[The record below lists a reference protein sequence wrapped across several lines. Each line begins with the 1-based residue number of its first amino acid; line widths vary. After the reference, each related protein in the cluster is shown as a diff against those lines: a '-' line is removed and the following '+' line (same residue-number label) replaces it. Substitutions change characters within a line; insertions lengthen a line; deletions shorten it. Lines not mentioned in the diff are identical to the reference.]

1 MKDLRSYWDEKHEDS
16 KHAFGFYQKISESIS
31 KCLVNSSCDIFVED
45 IHKFLPRD
53 IEVTIK
59 VNSITNV
66 EVKNYTYTID
76 FVMMLDWTDS
86 TLGDRYE
93 GDGGPSIDF
102 SDHFMPCVEI
112 MNVSTDTFEEN
123 PMRIGGTQVPRLKGS
138 QNRVTLTQKYR
149 ARLRTRMDLRRFP
162 FDNQLLLIKLNIKS
176 LMCGVDRVFV
186 DLSQPRKF
194 RKHHVLDHN
203 WDWLTSWSM
212 SRNEVIE
219 NLEDENI
226 LKQDRVDQNFT
237 VFVMQN
243 YNFNPQIVR
252 DIYGSVQDMFFTN
265 LAAHMVLK
273 RDAVGTLWN
282 ICFPYLC
289 IELAAL
295 TAYTADFQ
303 DLEVRFGTNATMLLS
318 LLAFKWMLMEVLP
331 GVSYLTVMDEFV
343 VLGFVTLM
351 FQAASFCLVA
361 ILDRSS
367 STQDLAEIID
377 KATLSLMILLI
388 LSGIAML
395 GWYSTHRVMPKYIFE
410 KAEHFEDKIERDWK
424 IRSKERRLFN
434 VGDKKYIQG
443 TLAM

>member
-1 MKDLRSYWDEKHEDS
+1 
-16 KHAFGFYQKISESIS
+16 
-31 KCLVNSSCDIFVED
+31 
-45 IHKFLPRD
+45 
-53 IEVTIK
+53 
-59 VNSITNV
+59 
-66 EVKNYTYTID
+66 
-76 FVMMLDWTDS
+76 
-86 TLGDRYE
+86 
-93 GDGGPSIDF
+93 
-102 SDHFMPCVEI
+102 
-112 MNVSTDTFEEN
+112 
-123 PMRIGGTQVPRLKGS
+123 
-138 QNRVTLTQKYR
+138 
-149 ARLRTRMDLRRFP
+149 
-162 FDNQLLLIKLNIKS
+162 
-176 LMCGVDRVFV
+176 
-186 DLSQPRKF
+186 
-194 RKHHVLDHN
+194 
-203 WDWLTSWSM
+203 M

-219 NLEDENI
+219 NYQDKSSI
-226 LKQDRVDQNFT
+226 LKKDRMDQNFI

-252 DIYGSVQDMFFTN
+252 DIYGSVHDMFFTN
-265 LAAHMVLK
+265 LAVHMVLR

-331 GVSYLTVMDEFV
+331 GVSYLTVMDKFV

-367 STQDLAEIID
+367 NTQNLAEVID

-388 LSGIAML
+388 TSGIAML

-410 KAEHFEDKIERDWK
+410 KADHFEASIERDWK
-424 IRSKERRLFN
+424 IQSKERRLLS
-434 VGDKKYIQG
+434 VKDKKYIQG